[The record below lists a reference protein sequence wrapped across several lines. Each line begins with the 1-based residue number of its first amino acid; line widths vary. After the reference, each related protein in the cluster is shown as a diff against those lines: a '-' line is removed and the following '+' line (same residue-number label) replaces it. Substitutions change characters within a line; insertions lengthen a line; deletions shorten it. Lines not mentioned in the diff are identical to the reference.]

1 MSEQLSINNPLPN
14 IPSANLQEQ
23 LPHSLFWSWN
33 VGYSPSVANT
43 RETIHRN
50 LSKVYLRPSES
61 PRSVICEINCSC
73 IVLTDWHRAW
83 AAFRWSCQTI
93 THFHSLSDLLQ
104 GPGIF
109 SWNIWAFL
117 EVLFNCYGYVC
128 RKGGLTL
135 AFWIM
140 ASIALHISSSK
151 DMDNIVLN
159 HVLNDCPT
167 KISRTSKP

>member
-1 MSEQLSINNPLPN
+1 MSKQLSINNPLPN

-23 LPHSLFWSWN
+23 SPHSLFSSWN
-33 VGYSPSVANT
+33 VGHSPSVANT
-43 RETIHRN
+43 RETIHWN
-50 LSKVYLRPSES
+50 SSKIYLHPSKS

-104 GPGIF
+104 GLGVF

-117 EVLFNCYGYVC
+117 AVLFNCYGYVC
-128 RKGGLTL
+128 KKGELTL

-140 ASIALHISSSK
+140 TLVASHISSSK
-151 DMDNIVLN
+151 DMANIVLN
-159 HVLNDCPT
+159 HVLNDCRK
-167 KISRTSKP
+167 KIFRTIKS